1 MKRPPI
7 EKLRRL
13 ALVGAVTVGLVLAA
27 TYGWRRWQAHEARRG
42 MKVDLAAD
50 VEQQAE
56 KFSVSRSEEGR
67 TLFTVQ
73 ASRTIERTGKTT
85 VLENV
90 VATIH
95 GRRGDRADEIRT
107 ERCEYDQGGTGE
119 IFCPGEV
126 RVTLRGSAPPGA
138 PAGARGLELTTSRVQ
153 IAFDAEQLAA
163 ADEHTPIG

>member
-73 ASRTIERTGKTT
+73 ASRTTERTGKTT

-107 ERCEYDQGGTGE
+107 GRCEYDEGGTGE

-126 RVTLRGSAPPGA
+126 KVTLRGSAPSRGLGT
-138 PAGARGLELTTSRVQ
+138 PAGGGGRAPHPPRPR
-153 IAFDAEQLAA
+153 A
-163 ADEHTPIG
+163 